1 MRKLLATL
9 IAGAMLAAAPAIA
22 QTSGAQTKLEVSHF
36 PGANWVLLI
45 GQSEGF
51 FARAKLDVHLDAVH
65 GSVEQITNT
74 MNGKYDL
81 GLTALDNV
89 IAYDAGQGNPQVQQ
103 PTDLFAFMGGEE
115 LAMKLIAAPGITKI
129 EGLKGKTL
137 AVDAKNTGFAFVLYS
152 ALARHGLKAGD
163 YGVLATGSSQS
174 RLEAITG
181 GKAQAAGL
189 NRPFDAIALS
199 KGAVNLGDMRKLFP
213 HYQASAGFAR
223 RAWAAQHRD
232 TLIAFIRAYVKS
244 SMWLFDAK
252 NKAAA
257 IDLLVK
263 NTPNLAPQQ
272 AADIY
277 RDTAGK
283 GGIGSPTAKLDL
295 AGVAAVV
302 KLRNE
307 YGEPK
312 KTLNPR
318 DFYDLAYYNAALK

>member
-1 MRKLLATL
+1 MRKLLVTL
-9 IAGAMLAAAPAIA
+9 IAGAMFAAAPAI
-22 QTSGAQTKLEVSHF
+22 AQTKLEVSHF

-45 GQSEGF
+45 GQNEGF
-51 FARAKLDVHLDAVH
+51 FAREKLDVHLGAVH

-81 GLTALDNV
+81 GMTALDNV
-89 IAYDAGQGNPQVQQ
+89 IAYDAGQGAPQVQQ
-103 PTDLFAFMGGEE
+103 PTDMFAFMGGEE
-115 LAMKLIAAPGITKI
+115 LAMKLIASPDIKKI

-152 ALARHGLKAGD
+152 ALARRGLKQGD
-163 YGVLATGSSQS
+163 YDVLATGSSQS
-174 RLEAITG
+174 RLEAITS

-223 RAWAAQHRD
+223 RAWAEQHRD

-244 SMWLFDAK
+244 SMWLFDGK
-252 NKAAA
+252 NKPAA

-263 NTPNLAPQQ
+263 NTQGLSPQQ

-283 GGIGSPTAKLDL
+283 GGIGSPTAKLDV
-295 AGVAAVV
+295 AGVEAVV
-302 KLRNE
+302 KLRNK

-312 KTLNPR
+312 KKLNAR
-318 DFYDLAYYNAALK
+318 DFYDLSYYKAAVK